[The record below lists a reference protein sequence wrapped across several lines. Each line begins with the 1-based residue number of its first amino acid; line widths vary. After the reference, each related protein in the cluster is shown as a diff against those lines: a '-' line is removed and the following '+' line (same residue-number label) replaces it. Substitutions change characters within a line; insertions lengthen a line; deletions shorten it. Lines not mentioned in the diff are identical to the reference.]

1 MDGDEETINIQIFVP
16 ELQVRKCLNVSL
28 DDFVWDVKRKL
39 LATLP
44 QALPQAFNYGLFLP
58 PCDGRAGKFL
68 LEDRTVRDY
77 PFHDCV
83 PYLELKY
90 KKRVY
95 KMLNLDEKHLKSLHS
110 KGTLKKF
117 MDHVQSKNAEK
128 VEKLCAQGLDA
139 NFHDAQGETPLTL
152 AAGIPS
158 NRAVLVALVG
168 GGAHID
174 FRNSE
179 GQTAMHK
186 AAFLSSYEN
195 VKALLELGASP
206 NYRDPIGL
214 TPLYYN
220 MLTTDSNDQV
230 AEMLLREAAD
240 IGVTDMHGNHE
251 IHQACKN
258 GLIKHVE
265 HLLFYGAIVDA
276 ENVNGNTPLH
286 VCSVNNRPE
295 CARVLLF
302 RGANHLSVNKQGQTA
317 LHVAHIVGTTAVA
330 DIIASHN
337 PSASVPYRGTP
348 QYSTRR
354 RISSSLSKR
363 RSLSQTSLCS
373 QDIYRSPQSQ
383 MSKPSSVVPSPTPSR
398 VSHSTVTPS
407 EYGTMR
413 RFTPGMAPGHEAN
426 IPRILVIPRGPK
438 GFGFILR
445 GAKHVSSPID
455 FEPTPLSPALQFFEG
470 VDMSGMA
477 MRAGL
482 RPGDYLLEIDGID
495 VRSASHEQVV
505 HLIQQA
511 GLTITLKVITVD
523 PSVPMNAGTY
533 HGRQRPVGSTFV
545 GPPPPPARHPSTS
558 LSLRGSQSLYG
569 LTGDGE
575 EYYAPGQL
583 RSAYGESRCAS
594 VKQRHGGGRR
604 ISAAELENLMIRQ
617 GERQNYQPIAYDQ
630 ESIGSQTPK
639 KYNSVSDMKRRKQRV
654 APSPQGLQ
662 RSYEYQTSQPINSI
676 YGSPM
681 KTYSS
686 SPDIMNSFDSTGE
699 ESASTAS
706 PSDDRLSY
714 VQHSQSAFFQ
724 QGPDYSRPFRPSF
737 RPKTPPPP
745 PPPPPSL
752 PQSSTR
758 LSFDT
763 PPTQRAAGGATT
775 THIIVPSPH
784 DDPDSS
790 SAPPPLPQ
798 SLPPSV
804 SSTSLVAPPPPPPP
818 PPNFLKSSPSST
830 VSSIGTMKAGI
841 SVEALRSVS
850 LKKPD
855 PEDKKFQHA
864 GLAPNGS
871 ADFHADLRNALAKR
885 RSKVALDQEND
896 DKSDVESRFGGLS
909 LRESV
914 RENVQPKDNKQHSP
928 PGIANKKDS
937 GYTSSR
943 TSLEPSEY
951 GEDRADGANQRPHFT
966 VNATSAPRHSN
977 VALISQNIEDNYSTR
992 KNIDNMSV
1000 SSTLSTLSGCS
1011 SESRP
1016 TLSQMPVVPPVDYDD
1031 PDSGTGGSDSDIQNA
1046 ESGAFERKILLK
1058 WTCADALQWL
1068 LSIGLEEYLAAFRAR
1083 HVDGKALSKCDRT
1096 TFTQLGVT
1104 RIAHRQKMEA
1114 SLRRYMGSA

>member
-251 IHQACKN
+251 IHQLPPK
-258 GLIKHVE
+258 
-265 HLLFYGAIVDA
+265 
-276 ENVNGNTPLH
+276 LH
-286 VCSVNNRPE
+286 QIIASDKKRKRKATPE

-398 VSHSTVTPS
+398 VSHSTATPS

-533 HGRQRPVGSTFV
+533 HGRQRP
-545 GPPPPPARHPSTS
+545 
-558 LSLRGSQSLYG
+558 
-569 LTGDGE
+569 
-575 EYYAPGQL
+575 
-583 RSAYGESRCAS
+583 
-594 VKQRHGGGRR
+594 
-604 ISAAELENLMIRQ
+604 
-617 GERQNYQPIAYDQ
+617 
-630 ESIGSQTPK
+630 
-639 KYNSVSDMKRRKQRV
+639 
-654 APSPQGLQ
+654 
-662 RSYEYQTSQPINSI
+662 
-676 YGSPM
+676 
-681 KTYSS
+681 
-686 SPDIMNSFDSTGE
+686 
-699 ESASTAS
+699 
-706 PSDDRLSY
+706 
-714 VQHSQSAFFQ
+714 
-724 QGPDYSRPFRPSF
+724 
-737 RPKTPPPP
+737 
-745 PPPPPSL
+745 
-752 PQSSTR
+752 
-758 LSFDT
+758 
-763 PPTQRAAGGATT
+763 
-775 THIIVPSPH
+775 
-784 DDPDSS
+784 
-790 SAPPPLPQ
+790 
-798 SLPPSV
+798 
-804 SSTSLVAPPPPPPP
+804 
-818 PPNFLKSSPSST
+818 
-830 VSSIGTMKAGI
+830 
-841 SVEALRSVS
+841 
-850 LKKPD
+850 
-855 PEDKKFQHA
+855 
-864 GLAPNGS
+864 
-871 ADFHADLRNALAKR
+871 
-885 RSKVALDQEND
+885 
-896 DKSDVESRFGGLS
+896 
-909 LRESV
+909 
-914 RENVQPKDNKQHSP
+914 
-928 PGIANKKDS
+928 
-937 GYTSSR
+937 
-943 TSLEPSEY
+943 
-951 GEDRADGANQRPHFT
+951 
-966 VNATSAPRHSN
+966 
-977 VALISQNIEDNYSTR
+977 
-992 KNIDNMSV
+992 
-1000 SSTLSTLSGCS
+1000 
-1011 SESRP
+1011 
-1016 TLSQMPVVPPVDYDD
+1016 
-1031 PDSGTGGSDSDIQNA
+1031 
-1046 ESGAFERKILLK
+1046 
-1058 WTCADALQWL
+1058 
-1068 LSIGLEEYLAAFRAR
+1068 
-1083 HVDGKALSKCDRT
+1083 
-1096 TFTQLGVT
+1096 
-1104 RIAHRQKMEA
+1104 
-1114 SLRRYMGSA
+1114 